1 MQKMHRAQI
10 LLDPEQHHTL
20 GEIAQREGTSISEI
34 VRTAVDQWLNERKE
48 NDVARLRLEA
58 LEQIAQ
64 HHQAILGRR
73 NGRPIQIDLS
83 AILEQMREERN
94 AELLSNAFD
103 HDRD

>member
-73 NGRPIQIDLS
+73 NGRPLS
-83 AILEQMREERN
+83 AAGQPLRQHRPVAKR
-94 AELLSNAFD
+94 A
-103 HDRD
+103 DRHGR